1 MSIIT
6 TYPNIGGI
14 ASDDLMI
21 ISDVSKVDN
30 PTRTVSIGQLAAS
43 IGGGGGGVAT
53 TVLGTSPLVAE
64 TDGSTV
70 TLSMPAASSTQD
82 GYLTSTVFN
91 TLSDKQNAL
100 IVTKNGTSGEAT
112 FDGTTLN
119 IPNYTNSGGG
129 GTTVV
134 ANPGS
139 PTGNLSSIEIDST
152 SYAVPTYDANEV
164 AFWISRDTNNNN
176 ITIRS
181 IKDVNDTDTTTFSI
195 AEEGTLTGAF
205 IITASTNWFATDTF
219 WVTMNVNCPVSYLVS
234 TKQVVK
240 RATVNRL
247 NSSQLQ
253 VEFFQETSSS
263 TEILERVDLVVA
275 DTTAP
280 NAAQGID
287 ILVKRWM
294 YPQ

>member
-1 MSIIT
+1 MSNIT
-6 TYPNIGGI
+6 TYPGISVVAGG
-14 ASDDLMI
+14 DLMI
-21 ISDVSKVDN
+21 ISDTSTEGN
-30 PTRTVSIGQLAAS
+30 PTRSVSVSQLGAYIGAT
-43 IGGGGGGVAT
+43 GGGAGVSSVNGLSGALT
-53 TVLGTSPLVAE
+53 LTPGTN
-64 TDGSTV
+64 V
-70 TLSMPAASSTQD
+70 TFTGVGNNIIINAA
-82 GYLTSTVFN
+82 G
-91 TLSDKQNAL
+91 
-100 IVTKNGTSGEAT
+100 
-112 FDGTTLN
+112 
-119 IPNYTNSGGG
+119 GGG

-152 SYAVPTYDANEV
+152 SYAIPTYDANEV
-164 AFWISRDTNNNN
+164 AFWISRDTNSNN

-181 IKDVNDTDTTTFSI
+181 LKDVNSTDATTFSI

-205 IITASTNWFATDTF
+205 IITASTSWFDTGSY
-219 WVTMNVNCPVSYLVS
+219 WVTMDVNCPVSYLVD

-240 RATVNRL
+240 KAHVNRL
-247 NSSQLQ
+247 NSTQLQ

-287 ILVKRWM
+287 IRVKRWQF
-294 YPQ
+294 PV